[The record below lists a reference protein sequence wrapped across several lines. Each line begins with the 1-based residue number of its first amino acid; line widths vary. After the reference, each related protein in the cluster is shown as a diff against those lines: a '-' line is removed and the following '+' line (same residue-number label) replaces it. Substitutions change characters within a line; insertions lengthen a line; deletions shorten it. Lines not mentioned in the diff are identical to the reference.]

1 MAIPFDST
9 AKKRE
14 PAQPVLSLILG
25 GWLIA
30 SAPLLGY
37 SRGQAINAGA
47 VGAACILIS
56 TIAMTTAPACRLL
69 TLLATWLVVSTCA
82 FPETSAVTIANNVAI
97 AIAMVWVSTAKGSIA
112 RR

>member
-1 MAIPFDST
+1 MAIPFDPT
-9 AKKRE
+9 ATKRE
-14 PAQPVLSLILG
+14 PPQPVLSLILG

-37 SRGQAINAGA
+37 TRGQAINACA
-47 VGAACILIS
+47 VGAACALVS
-56 TIAMTTAPACRLL
+56 MIAMTVAPACRLL
-69 TLLATWLVVSTCA
+69 TILAAWLVVSTCA

-97 AIAMVWVSTAKGSIA
+97 AIAIVWVSTAKGPIV